1 MFFADVSVFHF
12 CFTIMKKVMEE
23 TGITWRRVRRTELSA
38 KTLRRRGWL
47 QKTVLSAKTLRWEVR
62 VRNKELPAKTLRSE
76 GRVWK
81 PELSAKMLHR
91 EGRVRKTEQNFWVFI
106 CIHKHVFC
114 WCFCV
119 PLLFYN
125 NEKSYGRDRDYL
137 CLPQHLHQWG
147 PSCIC
152 AGPGSMAMTTVLA
165 HVD

>member
-62 VRNKELPAKTLRSE
+62 VRNKELPAKT
-76 GRVWK
+76 GT
-81 PELSAKMLHR
+81 
-91 EGRVRKTEQNFWVFI
+91 KTERNFRVFR

-152 AGPGSMAMTTVLA
+152 AGPGWMAMTTVLA